1 MKNLFKAIFLLF
13 TLTAFNSCS
22 SNDESSSTNLSTEEQ
37 ALLGTWKY
45 VANGHVNS
53 NGSETVTAISYPC
66 KNTHIFTSD
75 RNINYRSY
83 SSCSEYYEENGTWTL
98 VNGLLTRTF
107 PQTVT
112 VVQKDNITFINPD
125 KIKLFEVGNTTDFV
139 IYEREGSTIVDTSYK
154 IELTGN
160 YQTDWCDATGNTS
173 KITFEFLQDGNV
185 VATQNAQSNLEQ
197 ALTVSR
203 DLTGNVIGIRL
214 KLTDYNPSNLNSG
227 LGDGFD
233 SLHLK
238 VTGNQTQD
246 VLIDTNPNAWL
257 VNCAD
262 ICYEI
267 NLLFNTSTE
276 QITVNS
282 SWH

>member
-1 MKNLFKAIFLLF
+1 MRNLFKTIFLLF
-13 TLTAFNSCS
+13 TLIMLNGCS
-22 SNDESSSTNLSTEEQ
+22 SNDESSNSNLSVEEQ

-45 VANGHVNS
+45 VAYGHVNS
-53 NGSETVTAISYPC
+53 NGTETVSAVNSQC
-66 KNTHIFTSD
+66 LNTHIFTSD

-83 SSCSEYYEENGTWTL
+83 SSCSEYYEEDGTWTL

-112 VVQKDNITFINPD
+112 VIQKDNITFINPD

-173 KITFEFLQDGNV
+173 KVTFEFLQDGNV
-185 VATQNAQSNLEQ
+185 VATQNAQSNIEQ

-203 DLTGNVIGIRL
+203 DLTGNVIGIKL

-227 LGDGFD
+227 LGEGFD

-276 QITVNS
+276 QLTVNS